1 MGVSTYYSIIFVV
14 YCLLGLVPRCLPA
27 VNIPCST
34 MPKLGQSSFRRILLS
49 QILLLSLPVL
59 LVGEYVTYRKARS
72 GLLETARFNLTE
84 SASKKAQ
91 TIDEW
96 INFNKSSL
104 SIATN
109 NIVLQTGKPQQY
121 SVLLSQI
128 KEQFSPSVSCLQLT
142 NLQTEQLVATTC
154 GKQPIYSISKNFWPS
169 KKDQNPE
176 IYINYLVPNV
186 NQKNSEWRN
195 QIKFV
200 FNAPIYVKQK
210 NDNQLKY
217 VLSLQSTLYLESKER
232 PKSLT
237 GFTVIID
244 QGGTIISHPDP
255 NKLGRNIQEQADANR
270 LRNLLSNALERE
282 KNSYIHLF
290 SFDPDGKELLAG
302 YDSIPSPITLE
313 KDSQWVV
320 LAVVDLQQALSGL
333 KDVKSLLISV
343 ILSLIVASIIAA
355 IYVSRDLAIP
365 LEKLRDYAIKAKNL
379 DSPGNVPNNL
389 KIREFNQLAE
399 ALNTMVASLRARAQ
413 ALEYASKEAQV
424 ANQLKNE
431 FLRVVSHELRTPLN
445 GIINSISLI
454 QDGFCDTKEEEEEYL
469 NIAYDSSQHLLNLV
483 ADILDIALIEEGKL
497 SVMLE
502 PTDLMQILKDA
513 VNLQMLDMQQ
523 KNLTIDLPTPDKP
536 IIVQADPDKLK
547 QVFINILN
555 NAVKFTKSGG
565 ITIATRIEFATNS
578 LPPKPT
584 ENPPYTGGRGGEGR
598 GRAPSKSTSAR
609 YQVVVTITD
618 TGIGV
623 ALGQQQKIFQPFAM
637 ADGSTTREFGGI
649 GLGLAISRSLME
661 MMGGYIA
668 LDSPGL
674 DLGTSVMISVPLF
687 ETNIKSASTQNKLFS
702 I

>member
-1 MGVSTYYSIIFVV
+1 
-14 YCLLGLVPRCLPA
+14 
-27 VNIPCST
+27 

-72 GLLETARFNLTE
+72 GLLETARLNLTE

-91 TIDEW
+91 TINEW
-96 INFNKSSL
+96 INFNKSGL
-104 SIATN
+104 TIATN
-109 NIVLQTGKPQQY
+109 NIVLQPEKSKQY
-121 SVLLSQI
+121 SVVLSQLQ
-128 KEQFSPSVSCLQLT
+128 EQFSPLVSCLQLT
-142 NLQTEQLVATTC
+142 DLQTQQMVASTC
-154 GKQPIYSISKNFWPS
+154 GKQPIYSISKNFWPL
-169 KKDQNPE
+169 KKQQNSE
-176 IYINYLVPNV
+176 IYINYLVPGLD
-186 NQKNSEWRN
+186 QKNSEWRN
-195 QIKFV
+195 QIKLV
-200 FNAPIYVKQK
+200 FNSPIYINQ
-210 NDNQLKY
+210 NNENQLKY

-244 QGGTIISHPDP
+244 QSGTIISHPSL

-270 LRNLLSNALERE
+270 LSHLLSNALERK
-282 KNSYIHLF
+282 KNSFIHLF
-290 SFDPDGKELLAG
+290 SFDQSGKELLAG
-302 YDSIPSPITLE
+302 YDSIPSPITSE
-313 KDSQWVV
+313 NDKQWVV

-333 KDVKSLLISV
+333 KDIKSLLIFLV
-343 ILSLIVASIIAA
+343 LSLVIASIIAA
-355 IYVSRDLAIP
+355 VYVSRDLAIP

-379 DSPGNVPNNL
+379 DSPGDVPDNL

-454 QDGFCDTKEEEEEYL
+454 QDGLCDTKAEEEEYL
-469 NIAYDSSQHLLNLV
+469 QIASDSSQHLLNLV
-483 ADILDIALIEEGKL
+483 DDILDIALIEEGKL

-502 PTDLMQILKDA
+502 PTDLMQIVKDA
-513 VNLQMLDMQQ
+513 VNLQMLDIQQ
-523 KNLTIDLPTPDKP
+523 KNLTIDLPTLDKP

-555 NAVKFTKSGG
+555 NSVKFTKSGG
-565 ITIATRIEFATNS
+565 IIISTRIEFATNS
-578 LPPKPT
+578 LIEMQNNT
-584 ENPPYTGGRGGEGR
+584 
-598 GRAPSKSTSAR
+598 ASKSTTAR

-623 ALGQQQKIFQPFAM
+623 ALGHQQKIFEPFAM

-649 GLGLAISRSLME
+649 GLGLAISRSLMQ
-661 MMGGYIA
+661 MMGGFIT

-674 DLGTSVMISVPLF
+674 DLGTSVMISIPLSD
-687 ETNIKSASTQNKLFS
+687 TNTKSPETQNAIAS
-702 I
+702 HPMIAE